1 MHIRRRIEHMI
12 GLVALLLGVACIY
25 LSGWIARQRGRST
38 KRWLLLGA
46 LFGPIAPVVV
56 ALLPRVR

>member
-1 MHIRRRIEHMI
+1 MI